1 MVYFLLSVGLLSRS
15 RSGRF
20 DTLRD
25 LASSPFD
32 LLVIGGGIT
41 GAGIARDAALRGL
54 RTALIERD
62 DFGSGTSSRS
72 SRLIHGGV
80 RYLEY
85 GHFHLVFEASRE
97 RRTLLH
103 IAPHLVRPLRFTWPV
118 YQGARVP
125 GWKLGAGLMLYDAL
139 ALWRNVARHRR
150 LTAGGVLLREPELD
164 PRGLTGG
171 AEYFDAATDDA
182 RLTLANA
189 LAAAGSGA
197 AILNHATVRSIIHD
211 ASGRAVGAG
220 VYDRLS
226 GDEVSVRASAIV
238 NATGPWTDSVRQ
250 LADPL
255 GTPSVRGDK
264 GVHLAVPAHRVG
276 NRGAVT
282 LLSAIDGRV
291 MFVLPA
297 GRLTI
302 IGTTESDTTADP
314 DEVRAATGD
323 IEYLLSSVNS
333 AFPRARLERTDVVS
347 AWAGIRPLAASGHPS
362 DAASA
367 SREHEIERAPSGMVT
382 VTGGKLTTYRAM
394 AAEVVDT
401 VLAELERPIV
411 PTTTHVVRLPGRER
425 AAAVDALAS
434 SDTRL
439 SARLDPQ
446 LPYRLADIVYGV
458 QCERAFT
465 LSDLLMRRTHVAFET
480 RDAGVAVAPRV
491 AEVVAPLLDW
501 DAAARQRALDDY
513 ARDAQRVFGL
523 GDATTPD
530 GSSAAPE
537 S

>member
-1 MVYFLLSVGLLSRS
+1 VALLSRPH
-15 RSGRF
+15 SGRSA
-20 DTLRD
+20 TLGL
-25 LASSPFD
+25 LATSPFD

-54 RTALIERD
+54 RTALVERD

-97 RRTLLH
+97 RRTLLR

-125 GWKLGAGLMLYDAL
+125 GWKLGAGLLLYDAL

-150 LTAGGVLLREPELD
+150 LTASGVLTREPELD

-182 RLTLANA
+182 RLTLANV

-197 AILNHATVRSIIHD
+197 VVLNHAAVRSITHD
-211 ASGRAVGAG
+211 ASGHAVGAG
-220 VYDRLS
+220 VHDLLS
-226 GDEVSVRASAIV
+226 GETVSVHASAIV

-255 GTPSVRGDK
+255 RTPSVRGSK
-264 GVHLAVPAHRVG
+264 GVHLAVPAQRIG

-302 IGTTESDTTADP
+302 IGTTESDEIAGP
-314 DEVRAATGD
+314 DEVRATSAD
-323 IEYLLSSVNS
+323 IEYLLSSVNA
-333 AFPRARLERTDVVS
+333 AFPRAQLDRTDVVS

-401 VLAELERPIV
+401 VLADLDRPVV
-411 PTTTHVVRLPGRER
+411 PTTTHLVRLPGRER
-425 AAAVDALAS
+425 VAAVDALAS
-434 SDTRL
+434 SDAQL
-439 SARLDPQ
+439 SERVDPQ
-446 LPYRLADIVYGV
+446 LPYRFADVVYGV
-458 QCERAFT
+458 ECEQAFT
-465 LSDLLMRRTHVAFET
+465 LSDLLMRRTHIAFET
-480 RDAGVAVAPRV
+480 RDAGVAVSFRV
-491 AEVVAPLLDW
+491 ADIVAPLLDW
-501 DAAARQRALDDY
+501 DPQAKRRAIDDY
-513 ARDAQRVFGL
+513 ARDAQRVFGWD
-523 GDATTPD
+523 DATTPD
-530 GSSAAPE
+530 GSSEAAR
-537 S
+537 SSGGG

>member
-1 MVYFLLSVGLLSRS
+1 M
-15 RSGRF
+15 
-20 DTLRD
+20 
-25 LASSPFD
+25 
-32 LLVIGGGIT
+32 
-41 GAGIARDAALRGL
+41 
-54 RTALIERD
+54 
-62 DFGSGTSSRS
+62 
-72 SRLIHGGV
+72 
-80 RYLEY
+80 
-85 GHFHLVFEASRE
+85 
-97 RRTLLH
+97 TLLH

-164 PRGLTGG
+164 PRGLTSG

-197 AILNHATVRSIIHD
+197 AILNHAPVRSITHD
-211 ASGRAVGAG
+211 ASGRAVGAQ
-220 VYDRLS
+220 VYDTLS
-226 GDEVSVRASAIV
+226 GETLSVRASAIV

-255 GTPSVRGDK
+255 GTPSVRGSK
-264 GVHLAVPAHRVG
+264 GVHLAVPAHRIG

-302 IGTTESDTTADP
+302 IGTTESDTTAAP
-314 DEVRAATGD
+314 DDVRAASAD
-323 IEYLLSSVNS
+323 IEYLVSSVNS
-333 AFPRARLERTDVVS
+333 AFPRARLDRRDVVS

-382 VTGGKLTTYRAM
+382 ITGGKLTTYRAM

-401 VLAELERPIV
+401 VLAELERPVV
-411 PTTTHVVRLPGRER
+411 PTTTHVVPLPGRGEPRPWMPLPRQTRVCRRPSIRSCRIASRTSRTVFSASRRSHSPTCSCAGRTWRSRRETAASPWHLVLPRPSRHSWTGMPQPGNER
-425 AAAVDALAS
+425 STPMPETWSACSAWT
-434 SDTRL
+434 TRL
-439 SARLDPQ
+439 RLMDRPQ
-446 LPYRLADIVYGV
+446 L
-458 QCERAFT
+458 Q
-465 LSDLLMRRTHVAFET
+465 DLQTPRQRGQLEHGHVARSSSEQC
-480 RDAGVAVAPRV
+480 APDR
-491 AEVVAPLLDW
+491 
-501 DAAARQRALDDY
+501 R
-513 ARDAQRVFGL
+513 
-523 GDATTPD
+523 
-530 GSSAAPE
+530 
-537 S
+537 